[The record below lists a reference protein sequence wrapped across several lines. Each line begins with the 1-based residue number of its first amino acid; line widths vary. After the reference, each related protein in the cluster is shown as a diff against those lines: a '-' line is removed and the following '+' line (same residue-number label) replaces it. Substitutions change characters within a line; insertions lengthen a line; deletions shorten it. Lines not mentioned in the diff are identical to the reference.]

1 MNTADYHKILVQSAA
16 SGVAFYSFNKM
27 VNNTSG
33 VRLWGK
39 NIPNWAA
46 GGIMGASGAL
56 LSDVIHKAIL
66 PHIHIGHRLEN
77 STSAIVNPASS
88 AAAWYGVARL
98 GNPAFARG
106 EMIQLLAF
114 GAITELAANY
124 AQKVF
129 LSEDPDALKF

>member
-16 SGVAFYSFNKM
+16 SGAAFYGFNKM

-33 VRLWGK
+33 VVLFGK
-39 NIPNWAA
+39 SVPTWAA
-46 GGIMGASGAL
+46 GAIMGASGSL
-56 LSDVIHKAIL
+56 LSDVIHKAVL
-66 PHIHIGHRLEN
+66 PHIHISQRLEN
-77 STSAIVNPASS
+77 STSAVVNPASS

-98 GNPAFARG
+98 GNPNFARG
-106 EMIQLLAF
+106 EMTQLLAF
-114 GAITELAANY
+114 GAITEVAANY